1 MLKSPRYHN
10 WNFLERNNNSLKES
24 SELRAAAE
32 TRLEL
37 DLKTELTTRQLGG
50 LVEEGRRGMML
61 WLLLSL
67 HERFP

>member
-10 WNFLERNNNSLKES
+10 WNFPERNNNSLKES

-50 LVEEGRRGMML
+50 ACCDLWKRGGGV
-61 WLLLSL
+61 
-67 HERFP
+67 